1 MYTVYMTGNNQYS
14 VFNYQEKKYVVSNGD
29 FKETFDY
36 LHRGLA
42 LPKKELILGFD
53 SLIEN
58 LHNTIEFGNFGTF
71 LYSKYID
78 FSVC

>member
-1 MYTVYMTGNNQYS
+1 MYTVYMTGSNSYS
-14 VFNYQEKKYVVSNGD
+14 IYNSQNKTYVLSGVD
-29 FKETFDY
+29 FKRAFDY
-36 LHRGLA
+36 LHYDLA
-42 LPKKELILGFD
+42 LPKNELVLGFD
-53 SLIEN
+53 SLIDN

>member
-1 MYTVYMTGNNQYS
+1 MYTVYMTGSNSYS
-14 VFNYQEKKYVVSNGD
+14 IYNSQNGTYVLSGVD
-29 FKETFDY
+29 FKRTFDY
-36 LHRGLA
+36 LHYDLA
-42 LPKKELILGFD
+42 LPKNELVMGFD
-53 SLIEN
+53 SLIDN